1 MKIVVTGTRGIPN
14 ILGGVETHCEELYPR
29 IVKMGHDVTIIR
41 RSCYVRED
49 NKLGEYKGIR
59 LIDVFAPKKKS
70 IEAIIHTFLAIIK
83 ARSLNADVVHIHAI
97 GPSIMTPFAK
107 LLGLKVVTTNHGPDY
122 DRDKWGKLAKAVL
135 KTGEYLGTKFSDRVI
150 VISKVIASILEDRYN
165 RRDSVLIYNGV
176 TPPIKS
182 KNTDYIE
189 SFGLKPKKYIV
200 ALGRFVKEK
209 NFHQLIE
216 AYTQSNTK
224 DFQLVIAGDADHED
238 EYSLSL
244 KKLAKDNNVILTGF
258 IKGERLN
265 QILTNAALFVLP
277 SSHEGLPISLLEA
290 MSYNIDVLVSDIPAN
305 TLDVLKKSD
314 FFKVNDIDSLKK
326 ALETKIHNSEHLT
339 HREYELGE
347 YDWDRIAEQT
357 LKVYESVVKKYTQT
371 IYDSTSLKST
381 STK

>member
-122 DRDKWGKLAKAVL
+122 DRDKWGKLAKIVL

-165 RRDSVLIYNGV
+165 RRDTVLIYNGV

-189 SFGLKPKKYIV
+189 SFGLKPKKYII

-216 AYTQSNTK
+216 AYTQSDTK

-314 FFKVNDIDSLKK
+314 FFKVNDIDSLKE

-357 LKVYESVVKKYTQT
+357 LKVYQSVVKK
-371 IYDSTSLKST
+371 
-381 STK
+381 